1 MGLVLGYRFF
11 DGISLSKTR
20 VIETN
25 PYNTFSKMKL
35 TKLVLLMGLVFK
47 KSYQKTNPNKKL
59 SFLKFSKK
67 MDISSGLVSKGC
79 VLTNPVN
86 CTRFSKYT

>member
-11 DGISLSKTR
+11 DGISFLKH
-20 VIETN
+20 VLL
-25 PYNTFSKMKL
+25 KL
-35 TKLVLLMGLVFK
+35 ILVLLMGLVFK

-67 MDISSGLVSKGC
+67 LDISSGLVSKGC
-79 VLTNPVN
+79 VIGTNPDKVLGLLFKRL
-86 CTRFSKYT
+86 RF